1 MNPLDI
7 LNDILQDTAGI
18 LTAAQKERLI
28 EVAKERVLVDYPLFK
43 VEQLTYEPSVYAFY
57 LPSGWVDGIS
67 FIESVW
73 DSVGRLYRWSIVI
86 ADGVRYLRVFQPY
99 LGYQLIP
106 SDYLNMWARYSTIP
120 SVTLPLSE
128 KHNYLIGVYAGYLG
142 LEELANYYAQSSDPT
157 MSVDVVNYRDK
168 ARIYSDRADK
178 ILAIYFKTLGEWRYG
193 I

>member
-57 LPSGWVDGIS
+57 LPSSWADGIS

-99 LGYQLIP
+99 LGHQLIP